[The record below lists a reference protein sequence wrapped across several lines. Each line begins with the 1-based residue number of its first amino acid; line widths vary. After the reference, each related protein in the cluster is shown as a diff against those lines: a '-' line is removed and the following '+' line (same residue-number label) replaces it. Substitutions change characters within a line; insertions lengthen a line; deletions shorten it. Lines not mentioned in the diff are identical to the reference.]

1 MHNHLTLLTLV
12 LTAIFLSR
20 AASAATFE
28 MPLPEFDIIG
38 AIHVVEAQHEDTL
51 LDIARRYDIGQEQ
64 ITRANPDVDR
74 WLPGDGTP
82 VIIPTR
88 YILPAAPRE
97 GLVLN
102 VPEMRLYYYPKP
114 KPGEVPVVKTF
125 PVGIGRQDWGTPLGL
140 TKVVG
145 KKKDPTWTP
154 PASIRKEHEE
164 NGDPLP
170 AVVPAGPNN
179 PLGQYAMRLG
189 IGGGSYLI
197 HGTNKA
203 FGVGMRASHGCIRM
217 MPEDIEYLF
226 GQIEVGTPVRIVSET
241 AKVGWFG
248 GKLYLEVHEPL
259 EEDRI
264 GRASLLNNALRLID
278 DAQASRLVELD
289 AEAISR
295 ALTERTGMPVA
306 ISRDS

>member
-1 MHNHLTLLTLV
+1 MRIRSTLLLTLLP
-12 LTAIFLSR
+12 ALS
-20 AASAATFE
+20 ATAATFE

-38 AIHVVEAQHEDTL
+38 AVHEVEAAHEDTL

-64 ITRANPDVDR
+64 IVRANPEVDR
-74 WLPGDGTP
+74 WLPGDGTR
-82 VIIPTR
+82 VVIPTR

-102 VPEMRLYYYPKP
+102 VPEMRIYYYPKP
-114 KPGEVPVVKTF
+114 QPGETPVVQTY
-125 PVGIGRQDWGTPLGL
+125 PVGIGRQDWGTPLGA
-140 TKVVG
+140 TRVVG
-145 KKKDPTWTP
+145 KQKNPTWTP

-170 AVVPAGPNN
+170 RVVPAGPNN
-179 PLGQYAMRLG
+179 PLGLYAMRLG
-189 IGGGSYLI
+189 ISGGSYLI

-226 GQIEVGTPVRIVSET
+226 PQIAVGTPVRIVSEP

-248 GKLYLEVHEPL
+248 GKLYLEIHEPL
-259 EEDRI
+259 EEDRL
-264 GRASLLNNALRLID
+264 GHAALHNTAMQLID
-278 DAQASRLVELD
+278 AAQAERLVELD
-289 AEAISR
+289 EDAIAR
-295 ALTERTGMPVA
+295 ALVERTGMPVA
-306 ISRDS
+306 ISKEV

>member
-1 MHNHLTLLTLV
+1 MPTYLTLLAL
-12 LTAIFLSR
+12 LLPSLAN
-20 AASAATFE
+20 AATFE
-28 MPLPEFDIIG
+28 MPLPEFDLIG
-38 AIHVVEAQHEDTL
+38 AIHEVEAHPDDTL

-64 ITRANPDVDR
+64 IVRANPGVDR
-74 WLPGDGTP
+74 WLPGGGTK

-114 KPGEVPVVKTF
+114 KPGETPVVKTF

-140 TKVVG
+140 TKVVA

-154 PASIRKEHEE
+154 PASIRKEHAEA
-164 NGDPLP
+164 GDPLP
-170 AVVPAGPNN
+170 AVVPAGPDN

-226 GQIEVGTPVRIVSET
+226 QQVPVGIQVRIVSET
-241 AKVGWFG
+241 AKVGWYG
-248 GKLYLEVHEPL
+248 GKLYLEIHEPL
-259 EEDRI
+259 EEDRL
-264 GRASLLNNALRLID
+264 GRAELLSKALRLID
-278 DAQASRLVELD
+278 NAQASRLVELD
-289 AEAISR
+289 EEAISR
-295 ALTERTGMPVA
+295 ALTERTGMPVP
-306 ISRDS
+306 ISKDVDV

>member
-1 MHNHLTLLTLV
+1 MRTHLPFLALLLPTLT
-12 LTAIFLSR
+12 
-20 AASAATFE
+20 SAATFD
-28 MPLPEFDIIG
+28 MPLPEFDLVG
-38 AIHVVEAQHEDTL
+38 AIHVAEARQEDTL

-64 ITRANPDVDR
+64 IVRANPDVDR
-74 WLPGDGTP
+74 WYPGDGTP
-82 VIIPTR
+82 VTIPTR
-88 YILPAAPRE
+88 YILPSAPRE

-114 KPGEVPVVKTF
+114 KAGEQPIVKTF
-125 PVGIGRQDWGTPLGL
+125 PVGIGRQDWRTPLGL

-154 PASIRKEHEE
+154 PASIRKEHAE

-170 AVVPAGPNN
+170 AVVPAGPDN

-203 FGVGMRASHGCIRM
+203 FGVGMRASHGCVRM

-226 GQIEVGTPVRIVSET
+226 PQIEIGTPVRIISEP

-248 GKLYLEVHEPL
+248 GRLYLEVHEPL
-259 EEDRI
+259 EEDKI
-264 GRASLLNNALRLID
+264 GHEALHSTAIRLID
-278 DAQASRLVELD
+278 AAQASRLVELD
-289 AEAISR
+289 EEAIER
-295 ALTERTGMPVA
+295 AIREQTGMPVA
-306 ISRDS
+306 ISRNI

>member
-1 MHNHLTLLTLV
+1 MRTYLALSALLLP
-12 LTAIFLSR
+12 ALS
-20 AASAATFE
+20 SGATFD

-38 AIHVVEAQHEDTL
+38 AIHRVEAHQDDTL

-64 ITRANPDVDR
+64 ITRANPNVDR
-74 WLPGDGTP
+74 WLPGGGTE

-88 YILPAAPRE
+88 YILPSAPRV

-102 VPEMRLYYYPKP
+102 VPEMRLYYYPKT
-114 KPGEVPVVKTF
+114 KPGETPIVQTY
-125 PVGIGRQDWGTPLGL
+125 PVGIGRMDWGTPLGP

-154 PASIRKEHEE
+154 PASIRKEHAEA
-164 NGDPLP
+164 GDPLP

-226 GQIEVGTPVRIVSET
+226 PQIEVGMPVRIVSEP

-248 GKLYLEVHEPL
+248 GKLYLEIHTPL

-264 GRASLLNNALRLID
+264 GRASLHNTTMRLID
-278 DAQASRLVELD
+278 SVQKSRYVELD
-289 AEAISR
+289 EEAIER
-295 ALTERTGMPVA
+295 AIAEQTGMPVA
-306 ISRDS
+306 ISKEV

>member
-1 MHNHLTLLTLV
+1 MRLHLPILALLLPG
-12 LTAIFLSR
+12 LS
-20 AASAATFE
+20 AAATFD

-38 AIHVVEAQHEDTL
+38 AIHEIEAHQEDTL

-74 WLPGDGTP
+74 WLPGGGTK

-102 VPEMRLYYYPKP
+102 VPEMRIYYYPKT
-114 KPGEVPVVKTF
+114 KPGEAPVVQTY
-125 PVGIGRQDWGTPLGL
+125 PVGIGRMDWGTPLGQ
-140 TKVVG
+140 TKIVG
-145 KKKDPTWTP
+145 LKKNPTWTP
-154 PASIRKEHEE
+154 PASIRKEHAEA
-164 NGDPLP
+164 GDPLP

-179 PLGQYAMRLG
+179 PLGLYAMRLG
-189 IGGGSYLI
+189 IPSGSYLI

-226 GQIEVGTPVRIVSET
+226 PQIAIGTVVRIVSET

-248 GKLYLEVHEPL
+248 DRLFLEIHEPL
-259 EEDRI
+259 EEDQV
-264 GRASLLNNALRLID
+264 GRAALYSKAMRLID
-278 DAQASRLVELD
+278 AAQASRLVELD
-289 AEAISR
+289 DEAIER
-295 ALTERTGMPVA
+295 ALTEQTGMPVA
-306 ISRDS
+306 ISKAP

>member
-1 MHNHLTLLTLV
+1 MRIHLTLLAL
-12 LTAIFLSR
+12 LLPGMAR
-20 AASAATFE
+20 AATFE
-28 MPLPEFDIIG
+28 MPLPEFDLIG
-38 AIHVVEAQHEDTL
+38 AIHVVEARQEDTL

-64 ITRANPDVDR
+64 IVRANPDVDR
-74 WLPGDGTP
+74 WLPGGGTQ

-97 GLVLN
+97 GIVLN
-102 VPEMRLYYYPKP
+102 VPEMRLYYYPEVQ
-114 KPGEVPVVKTF
+114 PGESPTVQTY
-125 PVGIGRQDWGTPLGL
+125 PVGIGRQDWATPLGL

-154 PASIRKEHEE
+154 TASIRKEHAEA
-164 NGDPLP
+164 GDPLP

-179 PLGQYAMRLG
+179 PLGLYAMRLG
-189 IGGGSYLI
+189 IGGGTYLI

-226 GQIEVGTPVRIVSET
+226 QQVPVGIPVRIVSET

-248 GKLYLEVHEPL
+248 GRLYLEIHEPL
-259 EEDRI
+259 EEDQV
-264 GRASLLNNALRLID
+264 GRAELLDKALQLID
-278 DAQASRLVELD
+278 AAQKSRLVELD
-289 AEAISR
+289 EAAIEM
-295 ALTERTGMPVA
+295 ALSERTGMPVA
-306 ISRDS
+306 ISKPL

>member
-1 MHNHLTLLTLV
+1 MRIHLSLFTFLLPGL
-12 LTAIFLSR
+12 
-20 AASAATFE
+20 ASAATFE

-38 AIHVVEAQHEDTL
+38 ATHVVEAKHEDTL

-74 WLPGDGTP
+74 WLPGDGTK

-88 YILPAAPRE
+88 YILPAAPRK
-97 GLVLN
+97 GIVLN
-102 VPEMRLYYYPKP
+102 IPEMRIYYYPKP
-114 KPGEVPVVKTF
+114 QPGESPVVQTY
-125 PVGIGRQDWGTPLGL
+125 PVGVGRQDWGTPLGL

-145 KKKDPTWTP
+145 KQKDPTWTP
-154 PASIRKEHEE
+154 PASIRKEHAEA
-164 NGDPLP
+164 GDPLP

-189 IGGGSYLI
+189 IFGGSYLI

-217 MPEDIEYLF
+217 MPEDIEHLF
-226 GQIEVGTPVRIVSET
+226 PQVPVGTPVRIVSEY

-248 GKLYLEVHEPL
+248 GKLFLEIHEPL
-259 EEDRI
+259 EED
-264 GRASLLNNALRLID
+264 LLGHAALRDTTLRLID
-278 DAQASRLVELD
+278 TVQASRLVELNE
-289 AEAISR
+289 EAIER
-295 ALTERTGMPVA
+295 ALAEQTGMPVA
-306 ISRDS
+306 ISKDA

>member
-1 MHNHLTLLTLV
+1 MRNHLTLLTLV

-248 GKLYLEVHEPL
+248 GKLYLEIHEPL

-289 AEAISR
+289 EEAISR

>member
-1 MHNHLTLLTLV
+1 MRTYLFLL
-12 LTAIFLSR
+12 AFL
-20 AASAATFE
+20 APGFTSAATFD

-38 AIHVVEAQHEDTL
+38 AIHVVEAAHEDTL

-64 ITRANPDVDR
+64 IVRANPDVDR
-74 WLPGDGTP
+74 WLPGEGTK

-88 YILPAAPRE
+88 YILPSAPRQ

-114 KPGEVPVVKTF
+114 KAGEAPIVQTY

-140 TKVVG
+140 TRVVG
-145 KKKDPTWTP
+145 KEKYPTWTP

-164 NGDPLP
+164 RGDPLP
-170 AVVPAGPNN
+170 RVVPAGPDN
-179 PLGQYAMRLG
+179 PLGDYKMRLG
-189 IGGGSYLI
+189 IGGGNYLI

-226 GQIEVGTPVRIVSET
+226 PQIPVGTPVRIVSEP

-248 GKLYLEVHEPL
+248 GKLYLEIPEPL
-259 EEDRI
+259 EEDEL
-264 GRASLLNNALRLID
+264 GHAELRNTAFKLV
-278 DAQASRLVELD
+278 DAVAASRLVELD
-289 AEAISR
+289 EEAIER
-295 ALTERTGMPVA
+295 AIQEQTGMPVA
-306 ISRDS
+306 ISKNI

>member
-1 MHNHLTLLTLV
+1 MRTYIASFALL
-12 LTAIFLSR
+12 LSQ
-20 AASAATFE
+20 AAATATFD
-28 MPLPEFDIIG
+28 MPLAEFDLIG
-38 AIHVVEAQHEDTL
+38 AIHVVEARQEDTL

-74 WLPGDGTP
+74 WLPGGGTP
-82 VIIPTR
+82 VIIPTH
-88 YILPAAPRE
+88 YILPAGPRE

-102 VPEMRLYYYPKP
+102 VPEMRIYYYPKA
-114 KPGEVPVVKTF
+114 KPGETPVVQTY

-145 KKKDPTWTP
+145 KKKNPTWTP

-164 NGDPLP
+164 AGDPLP
-170 AVVPAGPNN
+170 AVVPAGPDN

-226 GQIEVGTPVRIVSET
+226 PQIEVGTPVRIVSQPV
-241 AKVGWFG
+241 KVGWFG

-259 EEDRI
+259 EEDQVRSRHPDRHRHGAYRRGPGQPPGGI
-264 GRASLLNNALRLID
+264 GRSGD
-278 DAQASRLVELD
+278 
-289 AEAISR
+289 
-295 ALTERTGMPVA
+295 
-306 ISRDS
+306 

>member
-1 MHNHLTLLTLV
+1 MRTHLFLLAL
-12 LTAIFLSR
+12 LLCPTAH
-20 AASAATFE
+20 AATFE

-38 AIHVVEAQHEDTL
+38 AIHMVEARHEDTL

-64 ITRANPDVDR
+64 IVRANPDVDR
-74 WLPGDGTP
+74 WLPGEGTA

-97 GLVLN
+97 GMILN
-102 VPEMRLYYYPKP
+102 IPEMRIYYYPKTQ
-114 KPGEVPVVKTF
+114 PGETPVVQTY

-140 TKVVG
+140 TKIVG
-145 KKKDPTWTP
+145 KKKNPTWTP

-164 NGDPLP
+164 AGDPLP
-170 AVVPAGPNN
+170 RVVPAGPNN

-203 FGVGMRASHGCIRM
+203 FGVGMRASHGCIRL

-226 GQIEVGTPVRIVSET
+226 PQVAMGTPVRIVSEP

-248 GKLYLEVHEPL
+248 GKLYLEIHEPL
-259 EEDRI
+259 EEDQI
-264 GRASLLNNALRLID
+264 GRAALHETALRLVDSVAKNRYI
-278 DAQASRLVELD
+278 ELD
-289 AEAISR
+289 EEAIER
-295 ALTERTGMPVA
+295 AIREATGMPVA
-306 ISRDS
+306 ISKDV

>member
-1 MHNHLTLLTLV
+1 M
-12 LTAIFLSR
+12 R
-20 AASAATFE
+20 WK
-28 MPLPEFDIIG
+28 PE
-38 AIHVVEAQHEDTL
+38 HEDTL

-64 ITRANPDVDR
+64 IIRANPDVDR
-74 WLPGDGTP
+74 WLPGDGTR

-114 KPGEVPVVKTF
+114 KPGETPVVKTF

-140 TKVVG
+140 TKIVG
-145 KKKDPTWTP
+145 KVKDPTWTP

-179 PLGQYAMRLG
+179 PLGQYAMRLA

-226 GQIEVGTPVRIVSET
+226 QQTPVGTPVRIVSET

-248 GKLYLEVHEPL
+248 GKLYLEIHEPL
-259 EEDRI
+259 EEDRV
-264 GRASLLNNALRLID
+264 GRADVAL
-278 DAQASRLVELD
+278 QVP
-289 AEAISR
+289 EADR
-295 ALTERTGMPVA
+295 
-306 ISRDS
+306 

>member
-1 MHNHLTLLTLV
+1 MRNHLTLLTLV
-12 LTAIFLSR
+12 LTAIVLPR
-20 AASAATFE
+20 AASAATFD

-248 GKLYLEVHEPL
+248 GKLYLEIHEPL

-289 AEAISR
+289 EEAISR

>member
-1 MHNHLTLLTLV
+1 MRTYILPLLAFTLPV
-12 LTAIFLSR
+12 TAT
-20 AASAATFE
+20 AATFD

-38 AIHVVEAQHEDTL
+38 AIHQVDAAHEDTL

-64 ITRANPDVDR
+64 ITRANPEVDR
-74 WLPGDGTP
+74 WLPGAGTR

-88 YILPAAPRE
+88 YILPSAPRE
-97 GLVLN
+97 GLVHN
-102 VPEMRLYYYPKP
+102 VLEMRLYYYPKP
-114 KPGEVPVVKTF
+114 NPGETPTVQTY
-125 PVGIGRQDWGTPLGL
+125 PVGIGRMDWGTPLGL
-140 TKVVG
+140 TKVVS
-145 KKKDPTWTP
+145 KQKDPTWTP

-170 AVVPAGPNN
+170 RVVPAGPNN

-189 IGGGSYLI
+189 IKGSYLI

-226 GQIEVGTPVRIVSET
+226 PQVPVGTPVRIISQP

-259 EEDRI
+259 EEDQL
-264 GRASLLNNALRLID
+264 GRAALLRTAMNLID
-278 DAQASRLVELD
+278 AAQAERLVDLD
-289 AEAISR
+289 EQAIEQ
-295 ALTERTGMPVA
+295 ALTERTGIPVP
-306 ISRDS
+306 ISKDV

>member
-1 MHNHLTLLTLV
+1 MRTYIALL
-12 LTAIFLSR
+12 AIILPGITR
-20 AASAATFE
+20 AATFE
-28 MPLPEFDIIG
+28 MPLPEFDMIG
-38 AIHVVEAQHEDTL
+38 AMHQTEARHEDTL

-64 ITRANPDVDR
+64 IVRANPGVDR
-74 WLPGDGTP
+74 WLPGEGVT

-102 VPEMRLYYYPKP
+102 VPEMRLYYYPKA
-114 KPGEVPVVKTF
+114 KPGETPVVKTF
-125 PVGIGRQDWGTPLGL
+125 PVGIGRQDWGTPLGA
-140 TKVVG
+140 TQVVG
-145 KKKDPTWTP
+145 KQKDPTWTP

-189 IGGGSYLI
+189 IGKGSYLI

-226 GQIEVGTPVRIVSET
+226 PQIAVGTPVRIVSEP
-241 AKVGWFG
+241 AKVGWYG
-248 GKLYLEVHEPL
+248 GKLWLEVHEPL
-259 EEDRI
+259 EEDRL
-264 GRASLLNNALRLID
+264 GHASLFNNALRLID
-278 DAQASRLVELD
+278 AAQAERMVELD
-289 AEAISR
+289 EDAISQ
-295 ALTERTGMPVA
+295 ALSDQNGIPVA
-306 ISRDS
+306 ISKDV

>member
-1 MHNHLTLLTLV
+1 MRILPKLLPLFF
-12 LTAIFLSR
+12 LPAI
-20 AASAATFE
+20 ADAATFE
-28 MPLPEFDIIG
+28 MPLPEFDLIG
-38 AIHVVEAQHEDTL
+38 AIHEVEAHQEDTL

-64 ITRANPDVDR
+64 IVRANPDVDR
-74 WLPGDGTP
+74 WLPGGGTR

-102 VPEMRLYYYPKP
+102 VPEMRIYYYPAT
-114 KPGEVPVVKTF
+114 KPGEIPVVKTF
-125 PVGIGRQDWGTPLGL
+125 PVGIGRQDWGTPLGR
-140 TKVVG
+140 TRIIG
-145 KKKDPTWTP
+145 KKKNPTWTP
-154 PASIRKEHEE
+154 TASIRKEHEE
-164 NGDPLP
+164 AGDPLP
-170 AVVPAGPNN
+170 RVVPAGPDN

-189 IGGGSYLI
+189 IGGGTYLI

-226 GQIEVGTPVRIVSET
+226 DQVPVGTPVRIVSET

-248 GKLYLEVHEPL
+248 GKLYLEIHEPL
-259 EEDRI
+259 EEDQL
-264 GRASLLNNALRLID
+264 GRAELLTKALRLID

-289 AEAISR
+289 EDAIMR
-295 ALTERTGMPVA
+295 ALNERTGMPVA
-306 ISRDS
+306 ISRY

>member
-1 MHNHLTLLTLV
+1 MRIQLPLLFCL
-12 LTAIFLSR
+12 LPALSTT
-20 AASAATFE
+20 AATFE
-28 MPLPEFDIIG
+28 MPLPEFDLVG
-38 AIHVVEAQHEDTL
+38 AIHEVEAAHEDTL

-64 ITRANPDVDR
+64 IVRANPEVDR
-74 WLPGDGTP
+74 WLPGDGTR
-82 VIIPTR
+82 VVIPTR

-102 VPEMRLYYYPKP
+102 VPEMRIYYYPKP
-114 KPGEVPVVKTF
+114 REGEVPVVQTY
-125 PVGIGRQDWGTPLGL
+125 PVGIGRQDWGTPLGV

-145 KKKDPTWTP
+145 KKENPTWTP
-154 PASIRKEHEE
+154 PESIRREHAE

-170 AVVPAGPNN
+170 RVVPAGPNN
-179 PLGQYAMRLG
+179 PLGLFAMRLG
-189 IGGGSYLI
+189 ISGGSYLI

-226 GQIEVGTPVRIVSET
+226 PQIPVGTPVHIVSEP

-259 EEDRI
+259 EEDKI
-264 GRASLLNNALRLID
+264 GHATLYSKAMQLID
-278 DAQASRLVELD
+278 AAQEERQVELD
-289 AEAISR
+289 DEAIAQ
-295 ALTERTGMPVA
+295 ALAEQTGMPVP
-306 ISRDS
+306 ISKEV

>member
-1 MHNHLTLLTLV
+1 
-12 LTAIFLSR
+12 
-20 AASAATFE
+20 
-28 MPLPEFDIIG
+28 
-38 AIHVVEAQHEDTL
+38 
-51 LDIARRYDIGQEQ
+51 
-64 ITRANPDVDR
+64 
-74 WLPGDGTP
+74 
-82 VIIPTR
+82 
-88 YILPAAPRE
+88 
-97 GLVLN
+97 VLN

-114 KPGEVPVVKTF
+114 KPGETPVVKTF

-140 TKVVG
+140 TKVIG
-145 KKKDPTWTP
+145 KVKDPTWTP

-179 PLGQYAMRLG
+179 PLGQYAMRLA

-226 GQIEVGTPVRIVSET
+226 QQIPVGTPVRIVSET

-248 GKLYLEVHEPL
+248 GKLYLEIHEPL
-259 EEDRI
+259 EEDRV
-264 GRASLLNNALRLID
+264 GRAELLSRALKLID
-278 DAQASRLVELD
+278 EAQAIRMVELD
-289 AEAISR
+289 EDAISR

-306 ISRDS
+306 ISKDV

>member
-1 MHNHLTLLTLV
+1 MRTHLLMLALLLPG
-12 LTAIFLSR
+12 

-28 MPLPEFDIIG
+28 MPLPEFDLIG

-64 ITRANPDVDR
+64 ITRANPEVDR
-74 WLPGDGTP
+74 WLPGDGTK

-114 KPGEVPVVKTF
+114 KPGETPVVKTF

-145 KKKDPTWTP
+145 KIKDPTWTP
-154 PASIRKEHEE
+154 PASIRKEHLE

-179 PLGQYAMRLG
+179 PLGAYAMRLA

-226 GQIEVGTPVRIVSET
+226 GHIAVGTPVRIVSET

-248 GKLYLEVHEPL
+248 GKLYLEIHEPL
-259 EEDRI
+259 EEDKV
-264 GRASLLNNALRLID
+264 GHEQLLGNALRLID
-278 DAQASRLVELD
+278 AAQASRLVELD
-289 AEAISR
+289 EDAISR
-295 ALTERTGMPVA
+295 ALTERTGMPVP
-306 ISRDS
+306 ISKDV

>member
-1 MHNHLTLLTLV
+1 MRTFIAALALLPHL
-12 LTAIFLSR
+12 
-20 AASAATFE
+20 AAAATFD
-28 MPLPEFDIIG
+28 MPLEEFDLIG
-38 AIHVVEAQHEDTL
+38 AIHVVEARHEDTL

-64 ITRANPDVDR
+64 ITRANPAVDR
-74 WLPGDGTP
+74 WLPGEGTR

-88 YILPAAPRE
+88 YILPAGPRQ

-102 VPEMRLYYYPKP
+102 VPEMRIYYYPEP
-114 KPGEVPVVKTF
+114 QPGEMPVVQTY

-140 TKVVG
+140 TRVIG
-145 KKKDPTWTP
+145 KKENPTWTP

-164 NGDPLP
+164 AGDPLP

-179 PLGQYAMRLG
+179 PLGLYAMRLA

-217 MPEDIEYLF
+217 MPEDIEYLVPH
-226 GQIEVGTPVRIVSET
+226 IEVGTPVRIVSQPV
-241 AKVGWFG
+241 KVGWFG

-259 EEDRI
+259 EEDDI
-264 GRASLLNNALRLID
+264 GHANLISTAMALID
-278 DAQASRLVELD
+278 EAQASRLVELD
-289 AEAISR
+289 DIAVER
-295 ALTERTGMPVA
+295 ALREQTGMPVP
-306 ISRDS
+306 ISLLP

>member
-1 MHNHLTLLTLV
+1 MRTHLLMLALLLPG
-12 LTAIFLSR
+12 
-20 AASAATFE
+20 AASAATFD
-28 MPLPEFDIIG
+28 MPLPEFDLIG

-64 ITRANPDVDR
+64 ITRANPEVDR
-74 WLPGDGTP
+74 WLPGDGTK

-114 KPGEVPVVKTF
+114 KPGETPVVKTF

-145 KKKDPTWTP
+145 KIKDPTWTP
-154 PASIRKEHEE
+154 PASIRKEHLE

-179 PLGQYAMRLG
+179 PLGAYAMRLA

-226 GQIEVGTPVRIVSET
+226 GHIAVGTPVRIVSET

-248 GKLYLEVHEPL
+248 GKLYLEIHEPL
-259 EEDRI
+259 EEDKV
-264 GRASLLNNALRLID
+264 GHEQLLGNALRLID
-278 DAQASRLVELD
+278 AAQASRLVELD
-289 AEAISR
+289 EDAISR
-295 ALTERTGMPVA
+295 ALTERTGMPVP
-306 ISRDS
+306 ISKDV

>member
-1 MHNHLTLLTLV
+1 MRHHLSLLAL
-12 LTAIFLSR
+12 LLPGFC
-20 AASAATFE
+20 AASTFD

-38 AIHVVEAQHEDTL
+38 AIHEVQARQEDTL

-74 WLPGDGTP
+74 WLPGEGTR

-102 VPEMRLYYYPKP
+102 IPEMRLYYYPKP
-114 KPGEVPVVKTF
+114 QPGETPVVQTY

-140 TKVVG
+140 TRVVG
-145 KKKDPTWTP
+145 KQKDPTWTP
-154 PASIRKEHEE
+154 PASIRKEHAEA
-164 NGDPLP
+164 GDPLP

-226 GQIEVGTPVRIVSET
+226 PQIAVGTQVRIVNEP

-248 GKLYLEVHEPL
+248 GKLYLEIHEPL
-259 EEDRI
+259 EEDQV
-264 GRASLLNNALRLID
+264 GRAALRSTAMRLID
-278 DAQASRLVELD
+278 AVQADRLVELD
-289 AEAISR
+289 EEAIER
-295 ALTERTGMPVA
+295 ALTEKTGMPVA
-306 ISRDS
+306 ISRNL